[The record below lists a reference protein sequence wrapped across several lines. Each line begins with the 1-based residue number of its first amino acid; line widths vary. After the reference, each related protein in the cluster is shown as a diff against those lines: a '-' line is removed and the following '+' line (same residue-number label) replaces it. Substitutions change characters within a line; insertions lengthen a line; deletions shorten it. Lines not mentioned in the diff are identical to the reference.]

1 MVSKLTVRVVLVALM
16 ATALGAF
23 AFWGGGVIEV
33 TAYFEQ
39 FKGIYKGDDVT
50 VRGVPVG
57 RVTSVEPGKDQ
68 VKVTFDLDSDVHVPT
83 DVKAAI
89 IAQSLVA
96 VRSIALGPVTG
107 AGTALQDGD
116 EIPVSRTAIPVEWDD
131 IKDQLVA
138 LSSALGPTG
147 ANRNG
152 ATSDLI
158 TASADFLDGTGAS
171 LNQTIRDMSEA
182 MSTLSDNSGDLFATV
197 RNLQVFV
204 EAIKGSDTQ
213 VRLFNERLATVAT
226 SLDEDSDA
234 LVGAL
239 EGLDR
244 AFKEIDAFLVD
255 NRDVTVK
262 TLKEVRAT
270 TSLLSEN
277 RQSVADLLQVAPST
291 VSNFYNILDTRGDNG
306 AMITG
311 ALALNNLK
319 APAQIICGALLAM
332 GGDRAAC
339 QEALGPLVQFLAMN
353 APPVGT
359 GGVESGS
366 TGAQGSTE
374 PGGAPRHSTSS
385 NREPSLVDDLL
396 GGPRP

>member
-1 MVSKLTVRVVLVALM
+1 MMSKLTVRVVLVALIA
-16 ATALGAF
+16 ATLGAF
-23 AFWGGGVIEV
+23 AFRGDGTIQV
-33 TAYFEQ
+33 TAYFDQ

-57 RVTSVEPGKDQ
+57 RVTSVEPQKDQ
-68 VKVTFDLDSDVHVPT
+68 VKVTLGIDPDVHIPT
-83 DVKAAI
+83 DVKAAV

-107 AGTALQDGD
+107 KGTALQDGD
-116 EIPVSRTAIPVEWDD
+116 VIPISRTAIPVEWDD
-131 IKDQLVA
+131 IKDQLVE
-138 LSSALGPTG
+138 LSTALGPNG
-147 ANRNG
+147 ANRQG

-158 TASADFLDGTGAS
+158 TAGADFLDGTGDS
-171 LNQTIRDMSEA
+171 LNQTIRNMSEA
-182 MSTLSDNSGDLFATV
+182 MRTLSDNSGELFATV
-197 RNLQVFV
+197 RNLQVFI

-213 VRLFNERLATVAT
+213 VRLFNERLATVSA

-239 EGLDR
+239 EGLNR

-255 NRDVTVK
+255 NRDITVK
-262 TLKEVRAT
+262 TLREVRAT

-291 VSNFYNILDTRGDNG
+291 VSNFYNIVDTRGDHG

-311 ALALNNLK
+311 ALAVNNLK

-339 QEALGPLVQFLAMN
+339 QEAIGPLAQYFAMN

-359 GGVESGS
+359 SGLESGG
-366 TGAQGSTE
+366 TGEQGSVE
-374 PGGAPRHSTSS
+374 PGGAPHRSPSSTE
-385 NREPSLVDDLL
+385 EPGLVDDLL
-396 GGPRP
+396 GGQR

>member
-1 MVSKLTVRVVLVALM
+1 MRVVLVALM
-16 ATALGAF
+16 ATVLGAF
-23 AFWGGGVIEV
+23 AFRSGGTIEV
-33 TAYFEQ
+33 TAYFDQ
-39 FKGIYKGDDVT
+39 FRGIYQGDDVT

-57 RVTSVEPGKDQ
+57 SVTSVEPEKDH
-68 VKVTFDLDSDVHVPT
+68 VKVTFDIDSDVHIPA
-83 DVKAAI
+83 DVKAAV

-107 AGTALQDGD
+107 KGAALQDGD
-116 EIPVSRTAIPVEWDD
+116 EIPISRTAIPVEWDD

-158 TASADFLDGTGAS
+158 TASADFLEGNGAS

-213 VRLFNERLATVAT
+213 VRLFNERLAVVSA

-262 TLKEVRAT
+262 TVREVRT
-270 TSLLSEN
+270 ITSLLSEN
-277 RQSVADLLQVAPST
+277 RQSVANLLQVAPST
-291 VSNFYNILDTRGDNG
+291 ASNFYNILDTRGDNG
-306 AMITG
+306 ALITG
-311 ALALNNLK
+311 TLAVNNLK
-319 APAQIICGALLAM
+319 APAQIICSALLAM

-339 QEALGPLVQFLAMN
+339 QEALGPLVQFLALN
-353 APPVGT
+353 PPPVGT
-359 GGVESGS
+359 GGAESGS
-366 TGAQGSTE
+366 TGAQGSIE
-374 PGGAPRHSTSS
+374 PGGVPRQSTSS
-385 NREPSLVDDLL
+385 NRESGLVNELL
-396 GGPRP
+396 GGQR

>member
-1 MVSKLTVRVVLVALM
+1 MSRLTVRVILLALIA
-16 ATALGAF
+16 ATLGAF
-23 AFWGGGVIEV
+23 AFRGGGTIQV
-33 TAYFEQ
+33 TAYFDQ

-57 RVTSVEPGKDQ
+57 SVTSVEPQKDQ
-68 VKVTFDLDSDVHVPT
+68 VKVTLDLDPDVHIPT
-83 DVKAAI
+83 DVKAAV

-96 VRSIALGPVTG
+96 VRSIALGPVTAKG
-107 AGTALQDGD
+107 ASLEDGD
-116 EIPVSRTAIPVEWDD
+116 EIPISRTAIPVEWDD
-131 IKDQLVA
+131 IKDQLVS
-138 LSSALGPTG
+138 LSTALGPNG

-152 ATSDLI
+152 ATSDLV
-158 TASADFLDGTGAS
+158 TAGAAFLDGTGES
-171 LNQTIRDMSEA
+171 LNQTIRNMSEA

-197 RNLQVFV
+197 RNLQVFI

-213 VRLFNERLATVAT
+213 VRLFNERLATVSA
-226 SLDEDSDA
+226 SLEEDSDA

-239 EGLDR
+239 KGLDR

-255 NRDVTVK
+255 NRDITVK
-262 TLKEVRAT
+262 TLREVRAT

-311 ALALNNLK
+311 ELAVNNLK

-332 GGDRAAC
+332 GGDRVAC
-339 QEALGPLVQFLAMN
+339 QQALGPLVQYLAMN

-359 GGVESGS
+359 SLLESGG
-366 TGAQGSTE
+366 TGEQGSIE
-374 PGGAPRHSTSS
+374 PGGKQKQQSPSS
-385 NREPSLVDDLL
+385 NSEPGLVDDLL
-396 GGPRP
+396 GGKR